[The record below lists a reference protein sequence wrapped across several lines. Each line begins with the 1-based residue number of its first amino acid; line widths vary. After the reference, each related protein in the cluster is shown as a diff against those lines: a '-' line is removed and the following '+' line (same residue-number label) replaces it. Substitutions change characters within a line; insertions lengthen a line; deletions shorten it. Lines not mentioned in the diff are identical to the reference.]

1 MKYLILITLLLS
13 SCFSA
18 NIKSSKNY
26 IKDETITLETIDT
39 NRDGN
44 LSISEINSFK
54 RQSTSNK
61 SDPFKIFLVLISL
74 VLLISS
80 SPYVINSIKNKYVSK
95 NKQKE

>member
-18 NIKSSKNY
+18 NIKNSKNY